1 MQTRLIDV
9 PGAERQALA
18 PEAAWHTL
26 SAEEVLRAEEAD
38 PRHGLSSAEAASR
51 ADRFGPNTL
60 AAGRAEPR
68 WRAFIRQYSDPMQI
82 VLLVAGLLSLYPLSQ
97 LGTGLLLILLTLANA
112 VLGLQQEGEAESA
125 VAALQRRLIVTARV
139 RRDGQEAEIPAE
151 QLVPGD
157 VVSIE
162 AGDVV
167 PADGRLLR
175 AATLEVAES
184 ELTGESL
191 PVSKGTAPVGEAD
204 MPLGDRTDMVY
215 MNTSVTRGTGEFV
228 VTATGMA
235 TEVGHISGMLQA
247 QPTVKTPLTRQLDHL
262 SKQLLLVAG
271 VALIA
276 SMAVNLSRGYT
287 FNAVLPAAVA
297 FAIAAV
303 PVQLPMVVT
312 TILAWGTRALVK
324 VGAIMKQLP
333 STETLGSTSAINTDK
348 TGTLTLNQMTAV
360 QMVVAGHRYAV
371 EGKGYS
377 THGRINRVAG
387 QAEIPLDQ
395 FLMPMVL
402 ASDAVLSDGELI
414 GDPTEGALVALA
426 AKGGIDAVSTR
437 QVHPR
442 IAELPFD
449 AEYKLMATFHKM
461 TDESGKAVI
470 RCFVKGA
477 PDQLLAR
484 AATVLDP
491 DAGPVPLDGRLRERY
506 LADNHRFAEEGLRV
520 MATARRDFDPAAFDP
535 GADLLPLVTDLELLA
550 LVGIV
555 DPPRPGAKA
564 SVGQAKSAGIEVRMI
579 TGDHAVT
586 AAAIA
591 RQLGI
596 DGKVISGAEFGA
608 MTDDEAMEAIADV
621 GVIARVT
628 PEHKVRLVDMLKRE
642 GQIVAMTG
650 NGVNDAPA
658 LKKADIGIAM
668 GETGTEVAKQAAVM
682 VLTDDNFST
691 ITKAV
696 EIGRGLYDN
705 LVRYIRFEMGCMF
718 GFIITFLGASIFDIA
733 HGEPLLPLQVL
744 WVAFTT
750 VTIQS
755 IGLGYSRPV
764 EGLMERRPRPPSQPI
779 LTGGVLSWLVSVGL
793 VMAIGTLS
801 VVSWAEQAHTLAI
814 ARTMGVV
821 VFSLFNLFFSIE
833 SRDRRE
839 SVFSLS
845 TFADRTCIVTT
856 GASLFLLVMAT
867 VLAPCQAI
875 LKTTALDV
883 DQWLLCAAVA
893 LSIIA
898 VTEIRKAFLRQTV
911 GPVRLRRSPRR
922 RLRHRCRVPA
932 RPGSRG
938 LPRAPWRP
946 APPARHKRR
955 RPRCPGGSACPA
967 AYGCA
972 SCSAQ
977 AGTGS
982 GHSAECTAS
991 CPGSVTRSATRPSA
1005 DPARPTAQTGPAECG
1020 HIMAGFP
1027 AHSGA
1032 RAAGLRFLPRG
1043 HDLPQ
1048 APVRAVRHGG
1058 EDPAR
1063 ARPGRD
1069 RPPGQR
1075 MDCPASPQPAYG
1087 PRRPDLAV
1095 PLPHPGPRRQVRHYL
1110 RRDLRR
1116 PGRDRSEDSAAHPS
1130 RELSCREMGA
1140 HRTSRVHRPD
1150 AHLQRTA
1157 PAIGTGSV
1165 RGRYNGHRPHQSR
1178 QQRPPDHDGQAS
1190 PPLDLPVQRR
1200 KVLGGMINEYFHAA

>member
-1 MQTRLIDV
+1 MQARLVDV
-9 PGAERQALA
+9 PGAGRQALA

-38 PRHGLSSAEAASR
+38 PRYGLSSAEAASR
-51 ADRFGPNTL
+51 AGRFGPNAL

-82 VLLVAGLLSLYPLSQ
+82 VLLVVGLLSLFPLRQ

-112 VLGLQQEGEAESA
+112 VLGLQQEGGAESA
-125 VAALQRRLIVTARV
+125 VAVLQRRLIVTARV
-139 RRDGQEAEIPAE
+139 RRDGQEAEIPAA

-175 AATLEVAES
+175 VATLEVAES

-247 QPTVKTPLTRQLDHL
+247 QPTVKTPLTRQLDRL

-276 SMAVNLSRGYT
+276 SVAVNLSRGYT

-360 QMVVAGHRYAV
+360 QMVIAGHRYAV

-426 AKGGIDAVSTR
+426 AKGGIDSVLTR

-477 PDQLLAR
+477 PDQLLTR

-491 DAGPVPLDGRLRERY
+491 DAGPVLLDGRLRERY

-520 MATARRDFDPAAFDP
+520 IATARRDFDPAAFDP

-628 PEHKVRLVDMLKRE
+628 PEHKVRLVDLLKRE

-650 NGVNDAPA
+650 DGVNDAPA
-658 LKKADIGIAM
+658 LKRADIGIAM
-668 GETGTEVAKQAAVM
+668 GTGTEVAKQAAVM

-779 LTGGVLSWLVSVGL
+779 LTGGVLAWLVSVGL

-814 ARTMGVV
+814 ARTVGVV
-821 VFSLFNLFFSIE
+821 VFSMFNLFFSLE
-833 SRDRRE
+833 SRDRRD

-967 AYGCA
+967 YGCA

-977 AGTGS
+977 AGTGGYS
-982 GHSAECTAS
+982 
-991 CPGSVTRSATRPSA
+991 RI
-1005 DPARPTAQTGPAECG
+1005 PARN
-1020 HIMAGFP
+1020 
-1027 AHSGA
+1027 S
-1032 RAAGLRFLPRG
+1032 AAG
-1043 HDLPQ
+1043 
-1048 APVRAVRHGG
+1048 
-1058 EDPAR
+1058 
-1063 ARPGRD
+1063 
-1069 RPPGQR
+1069 
-1075 MDCPASPQPAYG
+1075 
-1087 PRRPDLAV
+1087 
-1095 PLPHPGPRRQVRHYL
+1095 
-1110 RRDLRR
+1110 
-1116 PGRDRSEDSAAHPS
+1116 
-1130 RELSCREMGA
+1130 
-1140 HRTSRVHRPD
+1140 
-1150 AHLQRTA
+1150 
-1157 PAIGTGSV
+1157 
-1165 RGRYNGHRPHQSR
+1165 RGRYGGRGPC
-1178 QQRPPDHDGQAS
+1178 QRI
-1190 PPLDLPVQRR
+1190 
-1200 KVLGGMINEYFHAA
+1200 GG